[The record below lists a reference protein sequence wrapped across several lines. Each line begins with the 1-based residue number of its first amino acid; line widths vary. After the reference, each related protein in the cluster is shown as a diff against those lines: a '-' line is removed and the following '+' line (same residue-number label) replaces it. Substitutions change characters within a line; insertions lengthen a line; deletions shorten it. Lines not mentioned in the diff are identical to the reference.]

1 MEDIFWESPYTSL
14 LHDEYFS
21 VKSAISS
28 DDFFKKQEILF
39 NTNMRLC
46 KDKKLKNGLFSKPFL
61 MDLGNNSNLN
71 SLPIFS
77 EEFFSNPKLIY
88 TKNFNLFS
96 SEVSSESIEDSYD
109 SAKYINYLYFL
120 NYKNIINGL
129 SSNLQPIS
137 YTSVFDSFR
146 SDYEDLYMYSDEI
159 ISNSYE
165 DVYSSQEGM
174 VNSSQPLRL
183 SNPLKLRSTV
193 KNAIVTYNAIQ
204 KVFRSRF
211 DEGRSNARLEDFSN
225 SYIKHPFLTDNRV
238 SYESMLGKNKEFF
251 LKINLYNHSP
261 KLNFSNLTMI
271 NYSNNIYF
279 MDLPFLMSMKSD
291 PSRYLWFDWQSKWSS
306 IEIAASSVSRY
317 SLLGLPYSTKLFEY
331 NTSVG
336 DDLSESETYLT
347 KLGKARKNYISN

>member
-1 MEDIFWESPYTSL
+1 
-14 LHDEYFS
+14 
-21 VKSAISS
+21 
-28 DDFFKKQEILF
+28 
-39 NTNMRLC
+39 
-46 KDKKLKNGLFSKPFL
+46 
-61 MDLGNNSNLN
+61 
-71 SLPIFS
+71 
-77 EEFFSNPKLIY
+77 
-88 TKNFNLFS
+88 
-96 SEVSSESIEDSYD
+96 
-109 SAKYINYLYFL
+109 
-120 NYKNIINGL
+120 
-129 SSNLQPIS
+129 
-137 YTSVFDSFR
+137 
-146 SDYEDLYMYSDEI
+146 MYSDEI